1 MILCLA
7 AAHASIFNTPRQAFL
22 IKSAREAYQQT
33 FLASFY
39 LILLHVSYLIL
50 IVFHH
55 EFNFYY
61 LFAFCM
67 IPQLAFFL
75 HVEVIVND

>member
-39 LILLHVSYLIL
+39 LILLHLSYLIL

-55 EFNFYY
+55 EFNFYLSVCFLY
-61 LFAFCM
+61 DSSISIF
-67 IPQLAFFL
+67 LAC
-75 HVEVIVND
+75 